1 MVVVAVVVLTVLPLV
16 LVALEVEALGTWA
29 TRPMR
34 EVARLE
40 QSTQAVEAVVLAVP
54 GSLPLPISGVV
65 VVLVVLVS

>member
-1 MVVVAVVVLTVLPLV
+1 V
-16 LVALEVEALGTWA
+16 
-29 TRPMR
+29 R

-54 GSLPLPISGVV
+54 GSLPPPISGLP